1 VGDELGRVL
10 RQYFEQQQQLEQEM
24 QRQLESQRQQLLALL
39 RAALDASEDEL
50 RAALKSAVP
59 ANRFVAAY
67 AVGERRLPWQDDLIP
82 LLLDNDDAVRQAA
95 RRSLVILSFLRLNP
109 EVASAGPGRPGP
121 PADKLTPARDFGPR
135 PRAPVA
141 GRKKA
146 VEEWTEW
153 WREQGE
159 VVLKNGPGPSR
170 DAESVRLAGELA
182 KATGARHKELLKKY
196 AETSGV
202 AYTEAIAYAIPGLSG
217 DARKEAR
224 EALAERLS
232 GRKETTLMRYL
243 RDDDTEV
250 RRAAALALGMRD
262 ARETVAEVAKL
273 LLDPEP
279 SVARAAHASLRS
291 LTGQDY
297 LPPFNPTEEER
308 QDAVKKYQAW
318 RPGK

>member
-1 VGDELGRVL
+1 VPDELGRVL
-10 RQYFEQQQQLEQEM
+10 RDYFQQQQQLEREL
-24 QRQLESQRQQLLALL
+24 QRQAELQRQQLLALL

-50 RAALKSAVP
+50 RAALKSPVAV
-59 ANRFVAAY
+59 NRVVAAY

-95 RRSLVILSFLRLNP
+95 RRSLVILSFLKLNP
-109 EVASAGPGRPGP
+109 EVASAGPGKPGP
-121 PADKLTPARDFGPR
+121 PADRLTPARDFGPR

-146 VEEWTEW
+146 AEEWAEW
-153 WREQGE
+153 WRDQGE
-159 VVLKNGPGPSR
+159 VVLKHTPVSR
-170 DAESVRLAGELA
+170 KDAESERLANELVR
-182 KATGARHKELLKKY
+182 ATGARHQELLKKY

-202 AYTEAIAYAIPGLSG
+202 EYTEAVAYAIPGLSG

-224 EALAERLS
+224 DALAERLS
-232 GRKETTLMRYL
+232 ARKEVTLMRYL
-243 RDDDTEV
+243 QDEDAEI
-250 RRAAALALGMRD
+250 RRAAAVALGMRD
-262 ARETVAEVAKL
+262 AKEAVGDIAKL

-297 LPPFNPTEEER
+297 LTAFNATEEEK
-308 QDAVKKYQAW
+308 QQAVKKYQAW
-318 RPGK
+318 RPKK